1 MSADC
6 CFSTLLSAAQ
16 RGWLACDG
24 DEALLSLALPI
35 EGIDPLLALPQLA
48 EHESLQVLWDSAPG
62 LCLAAAGPCQELELA
77 GSRRF
82 EQAQRF
88 ADLCLS
94 RLHDTAADSPAHARP
109 RVLLRFRFFDQ
120 VSERRRSEAVVPSV
134 QAVLPRW
141 QLSRQGR
148 RGWLRLNGVVSSA
161 ADCRELAEQ
170 LWLKAIALEQLKPNR
185 DSALSTVAINGACS
199 RPWQNRYRTALERGL
214 ELIEQRRRHVVEVV
228 AAVWRAHAVDEAHPM
243 EAAIRREARANL
255 PPHVP
260 RGEGVELASA
270 QLATG
275 VEVGEVGER

>member
-6 CFSTLLSAAQ
+6 CFSTLFSAAQ

-35 EGIDPLLALPQLA
+35 DGIDPLLALPQLA
-48 EHESLQVLWDSAPG
+48 KQESLQVLWDSAPG

-148 RGWLRLNGVVSSA
+148 RGWLRRSA
-161 ADCRELAEQ
+161 A
-170 LWLKAIALEQLKPNR
+170 
-185 DSALSTVAINGACS
+185 
-199 RPWQNRYRTALERGL
+199 
-214 ELIEQRRRHVVEVV
+214 
-228 AAVWRAHAVDEAHPM
+228 
-243 EAAIRREARANL
+243 ARFPVPL
-255 PPHVP
+255 PPP
-260 RGEGVELASA
+260 APGA
-270 QLATG
+270 
-275 VEVGEVGER
+275 